1 MQIDSYM
8 RVILTLEGR
17 GANPPSICPSC
28 TSGAAPNYQCLVCS
42 NGGLMC
48 EACIRTQHATLP
60 THRIQHWNGT
70 RFTQTSLKA
79 TGLRI
84 QLGHPPGERCPLN
97 EATWADDFVIIDCDA
112 VHSVGL
118 DFCRCGAT
126 SKSHIEQL
134 LERRLYPA
142 TVSNPKTAA
151 TFRALELFELLQYEA
166 KISPFEFF
174 KAIARLT
181 DNTGLSPAKD
191 RYPSLLRMVHEWRHL
206 KLLKRMGRGHDPLR
220 GAAATTQ
227 GECALLCPACP
238 HPGIN
243 MPEGWENEPEET
255 RWIHALNL
263 ALDANFRLRRKDV
276 SSRAADPGLIQGF
289 AYFVEDNAFCEYVK
303 KHADEVE
310 PKSTCSR
317 HDAVYLA
324 DTRPGQGYSAT
335 GVATVEC
342 ARHNMK
348 RPSAVCDLQ
357 KGERYSN
364 MDYILHWSL
373 VVLALGLIKTFIIS
387 YDIACQWSI
396 NLMRRLKS
404 IDTKS
409 PLLNDK
415 VKTRYVVPKFHLP
428 AHIAPCQTKF
438 AFMLTPG
445 AGLGDGEA
453 AERGWADTNAL
464 GPSTREMGPGTR
476 RDTLDCHFG
485 DYNWRKITD
494 LGSSLLKKMNNAVL
508 NVAEHVI
515 AHQELEQTLNPTDLE
530 KWKGIMVEWEKDP
543 KKPSPFEMVVET
555 LTQKVVRRVMADDET
570 EALKTG
576 KDFSL
581 NSEISPSALIARGL
595 DLEAEQR
602 ALRLQMKQVWTHSQ
616 DRELTRL
623 QLRSNALI
631 RKVEAWYEILQL
643 YIPASVV
650 LRKQGSTEVTVQ
662 PYKLS
667 LWLPSEIGGRA
678 ICDRRLIEIEYDLRT
693 AQAQEALANI
703 KRHVQRRVTVRDL
716 KARWLRGQGA
726 NTRALTLLGSIED
739 RISAARDEYRQ
750 SRLAILSLGK
760 MLGRSGEEALY
771 PPLEDADIR
780 PMAPETAPEPKKPN
794 GETRRTLSWI
804 WRHGSAIEN
813 QTLVEAESESV
824 RVEWGKSKARATRYQ
839 EEVLIVREEMNRTA
853 RFLRWKESQW
863 RERGTVWE
871 KETISPEYLEGLK
884 AYAEKQSNI
893 FQGLRCS
900 FEHMWADVDKT
911 IAYAKAEIATP
922 ELFYKRRQS
931 EIEGAQKNNRI
942 FPIPLEFDAPP
953 PSPMVS

>member
-1 MQIDSYM
+1 
-8 RVILTLEGR
+8 
-17 GANPPSICPSC
+17 
-28 TSGAAPNYQCLVCS
+28 
-42 NGGLMC
+42 
-48 EACIRTQHATLP
+48 
-60 THRIQHWNGT
+60 
-70 RFTQTSLKA
+70 
-79 TGLRI
+79 
-84 QLGHPPGERCPLN
+84 
-97 EATWADDFVIIDCDA
+97 
-112 VHSVGL
+112 
-118 DFCRCGAT
+118 
-126 SKSHIEQL
+126 
-134 LERRLYPA
+134 
-142 TVSNPKTAA
+142 
-151 TFRALELFELLQYEA
+151 
-166 KISPFEFF
+166 
-174 KAIARLT
+174 
-181 DNTGLSPAKD
+181 
-191 RYPSLLRMVHEWRHL
+191 
-206 KLLKRMGRGHDPLR
+206 
-220 GAAATTQ
+220 
-227 GECALLCPACP
+227 
-238 HPGIN
+238 
-243 MPEGWENEPEET
+243 
-255 RWIHALNL
+255 
-263 ALDANFRLRRKDV
+263 
-276 SSRAADPGLIQGF
+276 
-289 AYFVEDNAFCEYVK
+289 
-303 KHADEVE
+303 
-310 PKSTCSR
+310 
-317 HDAVYLA
+317 
-324 DTRPGQGYSAT
+324 
-335 GVATVEC
+335 
-342 ARHNMK
+342 
-348 RPSAVCDLQ
+348 
-357 KGERYSN
+357 
-364 MDYILHWSL
+364 
-373 VVLALGLIKTFIIS
+373 
-387 YDIACQWSI
+387 
-396 NLMRRLKS
+396 
-404 IDTKS
+404 
-409 PLLNDK
+409 
-415 VKTRYVVPKFHLP
+415 
-428 AHIAPCQTKF
+428 
-438 AFMLTPG
+438 MLTPG

-464 GPSTREMGPGTR
+464 GPSTREMGPGTW

-555 LTQKVVRRVMADDET
+555 PTQKVVRRVMADDET

-595 DLEAEQR
+595 DLEAEQ
-602 ALRLQMKQVWTHSQ
+602 
-616 DRELTRL
+616 
-623 QLRSNALI
+623 
-631 RKVEAWYEILQL
+631 KVEAWYEILQL

-813 QTLVEAESESV
+813 QTLVEAETV

-839 EEVLIVREEMNRTA
+839 EEVLI
-853 RFLRWKESQW
+853 ESQW